1 MLLPLTDLSGTDGA
15 QERAQA
21 LVGVE
26 AGRGFD
32 LQAGPLLR
40 AGLLRLG
47 EDEHIFMLTLH
58 HIIVDGWSI
67 GVLNRELSVLYGAF
81 LEGGS
86 AELPELPGL
95 PIQYADY
102 AAWQQEWM
110 ASGGLDEQLAYWERQ
125 LAGAPA
131 LLELPTDRPR
141 PPQQTFRGAVVRG
154 VLPLE
159 LLERVKALGERQGAT
174 LFMTLLTGFAVL
186 LSRYSGQED
195 VVVASPVANRG
206 RTELEGLIGLFVNTL
221 ALRVDLEGEPSFS
234 ELLTRVREVALGAFS
249 NQDLPFEKLVE
260 ELNPERHLSYS
271 PIAQVMFVLQTAVG
285 EGSLELEGTTHEP
298 VRGARHTTKFDF
310 SMYAVESPEG
320 LRVSFEYAADLFDE
334 GKVARMLE
342 HYRILLEAAVADPDE
357 HVGALPMLTEPEVRT
372 LLVDWNDTA
381 TAYPEW
387 SVHELIADQA
397 RRTPGAIAVR
407 YEDEQLTYAQLD
419 ARANQL
425 AHHLVALGVGPDVL
439 VGICVE
445 RSPEMVVGV
454 LAILKAG
461 GAYVPIDPGYPADRQ
476 AFMLA
481 NAQAP
486 VVLSQESLRAQ
497 LVAGDATVVSLDR
510 DWPAISL
517 LPTTAPA
524 VATTRTQLS
533 YVIYTSGST
542 GEPKGVQLPHGALVN
557 LLMSMREAPGLTAQD
572 VLLSITTLSFDIAS
586 LELLLPLICGAQV
599 VVAPAEATTDPHALI
614 DLLERSG
621 ATVMQATPT
630 TWKMLV
636 EAGWA
641 GRPGL
646 KAITGGEALTVALA
660 DELLARGLELWN
672 GYGPSETTIYS
683 TRAHVQDKGGA
694 GHDRASTRE
703 HAGLHPRREDA
714 AASGRRPR
722 RAMDRRGRPG
732 ARLPRPPGSH
742 RGAVRAQP
750 IRARAGMRVST
761 APATSRATCRTGA
774 SSTSAAPTS
783 RSRSAASASSSARSR
798 PRFDGI
804 RPYRR
809 LWSSPA
815 TRTPATSNSSP
826 TSSADDT
833 GTPAPPSC
841 ARSCDARCPTT
852 WSRRRS

>member
-1 MLLPLTDLSGTDGA
+1 MLLPLTDLSGSDGA

-86 AELPELPGL
+86 AELPELPGLPGL

-285 EGSLELEGTTHEP
+285 EGSLELEG
-298 VRGARHTTKFDF
+298 
-310 SMYAVESPEG
+310 
-320 LRVSFEYAADLFDE
+320 
-334 GKVARMLE
+334 
-342 HYRILLEAAVADPDE
+342 
-357 HVGALPMLTEPEVRT
+357 
-372 LLVDWNDTA
+372 
-381 TAYPEW
+381 
-387 SVHELIADQA
+387 
-397 RRTPGAIAVR
+397 
-407 YEDEQLTYAQLD
+407 LD
-419 ARANQL
+419 ARARARRA
-425 AHHLVALGVGPDVL
+425 AHDEVRFLDVRRRKP
-439 VGICVE
+439 G
-445 RSPEMVVGV
+445 RSPRLIRVRRRPVRRGQ
-454 LAILKAG
+454 G
-461 GAYVPIDPGYPADRQ
+461 GA
-476 AFMLA
+476 
-481 NAQAP
+481 NARA
-486 VVLSQESLRAQ
+486 LS
-497 LVAGDATVVSLDR
+497 DT
-510 DWPAISL
+510 
-517 LPTTAPA
+517 
-524 VATTRTQLS
+524 
-533 YVIYTSGST
+533 
-542 GEPKGVQLPHGALVN
+542 
-557 LLMSMREAPGLTAQD
+557 
-572 VLLSITTLSFDIAS
+572 
-586 LELLLPLICGAQV
+586 
-599 VVAPAEATTDPHALI
+599 
-614 DLLERSG
+614 
-621 ATVMQATPT
+621 
-630 TWKMLV
+630 
-636 EAGWA
+636 
-641 GRPGL
+641 
-646 KAITGGEALTVALA
+646 
-660 DELLARGLELWN
+660 ARGC
-672 GYGPSETTIYS
+672 
-683 TRAHVQDKGGA
+683 
-694 GHDRASTRE
+694 
-703 HAGLHPRREDA
+703 
-714 AASGRRPR
+714 
-722 RAMDRRGRPG
+722 RGRPG
-732 ARLPRPPGSH
+732 RARRRIADVDGA
-742 RGAVRAQP
+742 RGAHASRRLERHGDGVSRVLG
-750 IRARAGMRVST
+750 ARADR
-761 APATSRATCRTGA
+761 
-774 SSTSAAPTS
+774 
-783 RSRSAASASSSARSR
+783 
-798 PRFDGI
+798 
-804 RPYRR
+804 
-809 LWSSPA
+809 
-815 TRTPATSNSSP
+815 
-826 TSSADDT
+826 
-833 GTPAPPSC
+833 
-841 ARSCDARCPTT
+841 
-852 WSRRRS
+852 